1 MGQYSQVTKTVTLT
15 AAGGA
20 APSTRVFDVLNSVPL
35 SYRGITVSSKG
46 MVLGAGDLDW
56 NVFYGGS
63 WIGTP
68 LASTST
74 HVGGI
79 SQNSGTIA
87 GGAEVYE
94 LIFDDYDVCP
104 AMVLDRNNLK
114 EGSACVVYLENKKA
128 VPITAL
134 YVTFVRETVGPNT

>member
-1 MGQYSQVTKTVTLT
+1 MGQYSQVVKTVTLT
-15 AAGGA
+15 EALGA
-20 APSTRVFDVLNSVPL
+20 SPTARVWDVLNSTPL
-35 SYRGITVSSKG
+35 SYRGIYISSKG

-56 NVFYGGS
+56 NIFYGGS
-63 WIGTP
+63 WTGTP

-74 HVGGI
+74 HSGGI

-94 LIFDDYDVCP
+94 LIFDDYDIAP
-104 AMVLDRNNLK
+104 AMVLDKSNLK

-128 VPITAL
+128 VPCTV
-134 YVTFVRETVGPNT
+134 YVTFVRETVGPIT